1 MMSAAATVTPEERL
15 REAGARRVPPEPL
28 KFGRLRLLSM
38 DHIEAAPPRAYIVKG
53 LLSPAETSL
62 IWGPPKCGKT
72 FFILRLG
79 HAIARGT
86 PIFGRRIHGCP
97 VLYVAAEGEPG
108 LAARVR
114 ALLHEVGT
122 AAGLYIIAKQVDL
135 LHPFGDAE
143 NITKAAL
150 YVKAG
155 VIVID
160 TLSRALAGGDENSP
174 EDMGTIIR
182 NLTTIREETKAHV
195 AIVHHG
201 TKNPNGSVPR
211 GHSSLIGAADCV
223 VEIAKANDGSR
234 SATVTQAKD
243 DPEGTTIGFTLRVID
258 LGTDPDGD
266 PITTCL
272 AEPAEPPP
280 APSAKLPDAEGKA
293 LAILLDLIAAEGT
306 PLPAFGGFP
315 TGPLGISENRWR
327 DECDTRRV
335 STSEDRKS
343 RSKTF
348 KRVYAALLRRKLV
361 ATRGEIVWATHPE
374 EATP

>member
-1 MMSAAATVTPEERL
+1 MSAAATITPEDRL
-15 REAGARRVPPEPL
+15 RQAGARRIPPEPL

-38 DHIEAAPPRAYIVKG
+38 DHIEAAPPRVYIVKG
-53 LLSPAETSL
+53 LLSPAEVSV

-72 FFILRLG
+72 FFVLRLG

-86 PIFGRRIHGCP
+86 PIFGRRIHRCP
-97 VLYVAAEGEPG
+97 VLYVAAEGEAG
-108 LAARVR
+108 LAARIR
-114 ALLHEVGT
+114 ALLHEVGE
-122 AAGLYIIAKQVDL
+122 AAGLYIISQQVDL
-135 LHPFGDAE
+135 LHPFGDVE
-143 NITKAAL
+143 NITKAAQHMM
-150 YVKAG
+150 AG

-174 EDMGTIIR
+174 ADMGMIIR

-223 VEIAKANDGSR
+223 IEVSKAEDGTR
-234 SATVTQAKD
+234 SATMTLAKD
-243 DPEGTTIGFTLRVID
+243 DPEGIAIGFTLRVIE

-280 APSAKLPDAEGKA
+280 PRATKLPDAEAKA
-293 LAILLDLIAAEGT
+293 LAILFDLLSGEGL
-306 PLPAFGGFP
+306 PLPLIGGYP
-315 TGPLGISENRWR
+315 PNQIGVSESRWR

-335 STSEDRKS
+335 STAEDRKS

-348 KRVYAALLRRKLV
+348 KRVYAALIRRQLV
-361 ATRGEIVWATHPE
+361 ATRGEIVWATHFGE
-374 EATP
+374 TTP